1 MVDIRT
7 IDKVAVK
14 KAWNTVKSEI
24 GPLVVAVGKLSEEKR
39 MAVVANNPVLFDELR
54 KAYKF
59 LKPIFAE
66 EVNE

>member
-7 IDKVAVK
+7 IDKASVK
-14 KAWNTVKSEI
+14 TAWNTIKGEI
-24 GPLVVAVGKLSEEKR
+24 GPLVVALGKLSEEKR
-39 MAVVANNPVLFDELR
+39 MAVVANNPALFDELR

-66 EVNE
+66 ETDE